1 MQGPNNYGRVL
12 GYLIP
17 HLEMLQL
24 NSDNVRSV
32 EASSVHGFQRPC
44 AYEARHSRRAAIF
57 RDDWDVVSRLL
68 KSFAMIFPWILPILI
83 NSWIEYVS
91 YDYIQ
96 PLV

>member
-1 MQGPNNYGRVL
+1 MQGPNNYGGVL
-12 GYLIP
+12 GYFIS

-44 AYEARHSRRAAIF
+44 AYEARHSRLAAIF

-68 KSFAMIFPWILPILI
+68 RGFANDFSLDTAHTHMDRICIMTIY
-83 NSWIEYVS
+83 SR
-91 YDYIQ
+91 
-96 PLV
+96 